1 MSVLEFKFTGN
12 LQDHIYKIYATLIV
26 QLNICELSG
35 YNKNTIKDSDIIL
48 QTEKYYTDIL
58 NDKDART

>member
-48 QTEKYYTDIL
+48 QTEK
-58 NDKDART
+58 